1 MSTQPPETFIK
12 SEHFILSTR
21 NFRILFYSSLFII
34 NLFQAWRTELFDD
47 EAYYWVCSRF
57 LDWGY
62 FDHPPM
68 IALLIRIGSFIFPS
82 ELGVRISSV
91 ILSTISIYLLEK
103 LIKPENQKLFYSI
116 ILSILMLQLGGIVAV
131 PDIPLFFFTV
141 LFFIVY
147 KKFIEDAG
155 IIQILS
161 ISVVIALLIYSKYH
175 GVLVVLFTLLSNH
188 KLLSKPATYIV
199 ILFSFL
205 LLIPHFLWQIE
216 HDYPSIQYQLFERVS
231 PPYRLSF
238 TSDFILGQLLMA
250 GPLIGWLIIWAA
262 FKYKTVTTI
271 DKTMLYMLVGFYVL
285 FFISSFFTR
294 TEVNWTIPILVP
306 IIYLSYQYLKNDHK
320 KARWIY
326 KLLPFS
332 LIISLVLKTYMFLDI
347 SQIKFVPKDEFHQNK
362 TWAAEIKKEAGGLPV
377 IFTNSYQRASK
388 YWFYSGDTSFSL
400 NTYKYRRS
408 GYNFWPLEKQ
418 LQHKTVML
426 VGSEH
431 ADHMPSYIETPRG
444 NHAFIK
450 IDSFQSYS
458 QLNITSL
465 LPLVVKNNLV
475 NFNLKLNYTSAN
487 SKWNYSKNTKII
499 MIIYPTDKSKPI
511 LVNTDLLIDGKHQN
525 FRGVLRLPE
534 LDDAKYSVRWGIT
547 NTFAEPTINSSAYK
561 LINLNVSR

>member
-1 MSTQPPETFIK
+1 MSNQIREISNK
-12 SEHFILSTR
+12 STYFFFNNR
-21 NFRILFYSSLFII
+21 NNRLLFYSSLFII
-34 NLFQAWRTELFDD
+34 NLLQAWHTELFDD

-68 IALLIRIGSFIFPS
+68 IALLIRIGSFIFPA

-103 LIKPENQKLFYSI
+103 LIKPKNQKLFYSI

-175 GVLVVLFTLLSNH
+175 GVLVVLFTLLSNK
-188 KLLSKPATYIV
+188 KLLTKPATYIV
-199 ILFSFL
+199 VLFSFI
-205 LLIPHFLWQIE
+205 LLIPHFIWQMQNG
-216 HDYPSIQYQLFERVS
+216 YPSIQYQLFERVS

-285 FFISSFFTR
+285 FFISSFFNR
-294 TEVNWTIPILVP
+294 TEVNWTIPIIFPLV
-306 IIYLSYQYLKNDHK
+306 YLAYNYLKDDPK
-320 KARWIY
+320 KSEWIY
-326 KLLPFS
+326 RLLPFT
-332 LIISLVLKTYMFLDI
+332 LIISIALRIFMVMDI
-347 SQIKFVPKDEFHQNK
+347 FPVKFIPKDEFHQNK
-362 TWAAEIKKEAGGLPV
+362 AWAYEIKKQSGGLPV

-418 LQHKTVML
+418 LQKKTVFL

-431 ADHMPSYIETPRG
+431 AEFMNSFINTPRL
-444 NHAFIK
+444 NHASTK
-450 IDSFQSYS
+450 IDSFHSYS
-458 QLNITSL
+458 QISISNSSELVLKSNSL
-465 LPLVVKNNLV
+465 GCS
-475 NFNLKLNYTSAN
+475 LKISYPSDI
-487 SKWNYSKNTKII
+487 SKWTFREDTKLM

-511 LVNTDLLIDGKHQN
+511 LVNTPYIVDGSRNEIIIDLKLP
-525 FRGVLRLPE
+525 VLT
-534 LDDAKYSVRWGIT
+534 DAEYIIRWGIS
-547 NTFAEPTINSSAYK
+547 NSFAEPTINSRAYK
-561 LINLNVSR
+561 LQNLNPSR

>member
-1 MSTQPPETFIK
+1 MSTPNPGTSIK
-12 SEHFILSTR
+12 SDYFILSNRTY
-21 NFRILFYSSLFII
+21 RILFYSSLFII
-34 NLFQAWRTELFDD
+34 NLLQAWNTELFDD

-82 ELGVRISSV
+82 ELGVRIFIV
-91 ILSTISIYLLEK
+91 ILSVCSIYLIENLT
-103 LIKPENQKLFYSI
+103 KPQNKKLFYSI
-116 ILSILMLQLGGIVAV
+116 ILNIVLLQIGGILAT
-131 PDIPLFFFTV
+131 PDIPLFFFTA
-141 LFFIVY
+141 LFFIVFS
-147 KKFIEDAG
+147 KFTEKQGAL
-155 IIQILS
+155 QTLYL
-161 ISVVIALLIYSKYH
+161 SVVIALLIYSKYH
-175 GVLVVLFTLLSNH
+175 GILVVLFSLFSNIS
-188 KLLSKPATYIV
+188 LLSKRSTYFV
-199 ILFSFL
+199 AAFSIL
-205 LLIPHFLWQIE
+205 LLFPHFLWQF
-216 HDYPSIQYQLFERVS
+216 HHGYPSIQYQLFERVS
-231 PPYRLSF
+231 PPYSISF
-238 TSDFILGQLLMA
+238 TSDFILGQLLIP
-250 GPLIGWLIIWAA
+250 GPLVGWLIIWAA
-262 FKYKTVTTI
+262 FKCKTNTAVERA
-271 DKTMLYMLVGFYVL
+271 MLFSIIGFYAL
-285 FFISSFFTR
+285 FFVSSFFTR
-294 TEVNWTIPILVP
+294 TEANWTIPILVP

-499 MIIYPTDKSKPI
+499 MIIYPTDKSTPI

-534 LDDAKYSVRWGIT
+534 LEDAKYSVRWGIT
-547 NTFAEPTINSSAYK
+547 NTFAEPTINSRAYK

>member
-1 MSTQPPETFIK
+1 MSTQTPETFIK

-68 IALLIRIGSFIFPS
+68 IALLIRIGAFIFPS
-82 ELGVRISSV
+82 ELGVRIFSV

-188 KLLSKPATYIV
+188 KLLTKPATYIV

-231 PPYRLSF
+231 PPYSISF

-262 FKYKTVTTI
+262 FKYKTVTII

-294 TEVNWTIPILVP
+294 TEVNWTIPIIVPLV
-306 IIYLSYQYLKNDHK
+306 YLAYNYLKNDPK
-320 KARWIY
+320 KSEWIY
-326 KLLPFS
+326 RLLPFT
-332 LIISLVLKTYMFLDI
+332 LIILIALRVFMMMDI
-347 SQIKFVPKDEFHQNK
+347 SIVKFIPKDEFHQNK
-362 TWAAEIKKEAGGLPV
+362 SWAAEIKKEAGGLPV

-388 YWFYSGDTSFSL
+388 YWFYSGDTAFSL

-418 LQHKTVML
+418 LQKKTVFL

-431 ADHMPSYIETPRG
+431 AEFMNSFISTPRL
-444 NHAFIK
+444 NHASTK
-450 IDSFQSYS
+450 IDSFHSYS
-458 QLNITSL
+458 QISISNSSELVLKSNSL
-465 LPLVVKNNLV
+465 KCS
-475 NFNLKLNYTSAN
+475 LKISYPSDI
-487 SKWNYSKNTKII
+487 SKWTFSEDTKLM

-511 LVNTDLLIDGKHQN
+511 LVNTPYIVDGSRNEIIIDLKLP
-525 FRGVLRLPE
+525 VLTYAE
-534 LDDAKYSVRWGIT
+534 YIIRWGIS
-547 NTFAEPTINSSAYK
+547 NSFAEPTINSRAYK
-561 LINLNVSR
+561 LQNLNPSR

>member
-1 MSTQPPETFIK
+1 MSTPNPGTSIK
-12 SEHFILSTR
+12 SDYFILSNRTY
-21 NFRILFYSSLFII
+21 RILFYSSLFII
-34 NLFQAWRTELFDD
+34 NLLQAWHTELFDD

-82 ELGVRISSV
+82 ELGVRIFIV
-91 ILSTISIYLLEK
+91 ILSVFSIYLIENLT
-103 LIKPENQKLFYSI
+103 KPQNKKLFYSI
-116 ILSILMLQLGGIVAV
+116 ILNIVLLQIGGILAT
-131 PDIPLFFFTV
+131 PDIPLFFFTA
-141 LFFIVY
+141 LFFIVFS
-147 KKFIEDAG
+147 KFTEKQGAL
-155 IIQILS
+155 QTLYL
-161 ISVVIALLIYSKYH
+161 SVVIALLIYSKYH
-175 GVLVVLFTLLSNH
+175 GILVVLFSLFSNVS
-188 KLLSKPATYIV
+188 LLSKRSTYFV
-199 ILFSFL
+199 AAFSIL
-205 LLIPHFLWQIE
+205 LLFPHFLWQV
-216 HDYPSIQYQLFERVS
+216 HHGYPSIQYQLFERVS
-231 PPYRLSF
+231 PPYNISF
-238 TSDFILGQLLMA
+238 TSDFILGQLLIP
-250 GPLIGWLIIWAA
+250 GPLVGWLIIWAA
-262 FKYKTVTTI
+262 FKCKTNTAVERA
-271 DKTMLYMLVGFYVL
+271 MLFSIIGFYAL
-285 FFISSFFTR
+285 FFVSSFFTR
-294 TEVNWTIPILVP
+294 TEANWTIPILVP

-450 IDSFQSYS
+450 IDSFHSYS
-458 QLNITSL
+458 QISISNSSKLVFKGRSL
-465 LPLVVKNNLV
+465 KCS
-475 NFNLKLNYTSAN
+475 LKISYPSEI
-487 SKWNYSKNTKII
+487 SKWTFREETNLI

-511 LVNTDLLIDGKHQN
+511 LVNTPYIIDGSKDEI
-525 FRGVLRLPE
+525 FVDLKLPVLT
-534 LDDAKYSVRWGIT
+534 DAKYLIRWGIS
-547 NTFAEPTINSSAYK
+547 NSFAEPTINSRAYK

>member
-1 MSTQPPETFIK
+1 MSTPNPGTSIK
-12 SEHFILSTR
+12 SEYFILSNLTY
-21 NFRILFYSSLFII
+21 RILFYSSLFII
-34 NLFQAWRTELFDD
+34 NLLQAWNTELFDD

-82 ELGVRISSV
+82 ELGVRIFIV
-91 ILSTISIYLLEK
+91 ILSVFSIYLIENLT
-103 LIKPENQKLFYSI
+103 KPQNKKLFYSI
-116 ILSILMLQLGGIVAV
+116 ILNIVLLQIGGILAT
-131 PDIPLFFFTV
+131 PDIPLFFFTA
-141 LFFIVY
+141 LFFIVFS
-147 KKFIEDAG
+147 KFTEKQG
-155 IIQILS
+155 VLQTLYL
-161 ISVVIALLIYSKYH
+161 SVVIALLIYSKYH
-175 GVLVVLFTLLSNH
+175 GILVVLFSLFSNVS
-188 KLLSKPATYIV
+188 LLSKRSTYFV
-199 ILFSFL
+199 AAFSIL
-205 LLIPHFLWQIE
+205 LLFPHFLWQV
-216 HDYPSIQYQLFERVS
+216 HHGYPSIQYQLFERVS
-231 PPYRLSF
+231 PPYNISF
-238 TSDFILGQLLMA
+238 TSDFILGQLLIP
-250 GPLIGWLIIWAA
+250 GPLVGWLIIWAA
-262 FKYKTVTTI
+262 FKCKTNTAVERA
-271 DKTMLYMLVGFYVL
+271 MLFSIIGFYAL
-285 FFISSFFTR
+285 FFVSSFFTR
-294 TEVNWTIPILVP
+294 TEANWTIPILVP

-499 MIIYPTDKSKPI
+499 MIIYPRDKSTPI

-534 LDDAKYSVRWGIT
+534 LEDAKYSVRWGIT
-547 NTFAEPTINSSAYK
+547 NTFAEPTINSRAYK

>member
-12 SEHFILSTR
+12 SEHFILSNR

-188 KLLSKPATYIV
+188 KLLTKPATYIV

-231 PPYRLSF
+231 PPYSISF

-262 FKYKTVTTI
+262 FKYKTVTII

-294 TEVNWTIPILVP
+294 TEVNWTIPIIVPLV
-306 IIYLSYQYLKNDHK
+306 YLAYNYLKNDPK
-320 KARWIY
+320 KSEWIY
-326 KLLPFS
+326 RLLPFT
-332 LIISLVLKTYMFLDI
+332 LIILIALRVFMMMDI
-347 SQIKFVPKDEFHQNK
+347 SIVKFIPKDEFHQNK
-362 TWAAEIKKEAGGLPV
+362 SWAAEIKKEAGGLPV

-388 YWFYSGDTSFSL
+388 YWFYSGDTAFSL

-418 LQHKTVML
+418 LQKKTVFL

-431 ADHMPSYIETPRG
+431 AEFMNSFISTPRL
-444 NHAFIK
+444 NHASTK
-450 IDSFQSYS
+450 IDSFHSYS
-458 QLNITSL
+458 QISISNSSELVLKSNSL
-465 LPLVVKNNLV
+465 KCS
-475 NFNLKLNYTSAN
+475 LKISYPSDI
-487 SKWNYSKNTKII
+487 SKWTFSEDTKLM

-511 LVNTDLLIDGKHQN
+511 LVNTPYIVDGSRNEIIIDLKLP
-525 FRGVLRLPE
+525 VLTYAE
-534 LDDAKYSVRWGIT
+534 YIIRWGIS
-547 NTFAEPTINSSAYK
+547 NSFAEPTINSRAYK
-561 LINLNVSR
+561 LQNLNPSR